1 MVNKNVNR
9 GRGILVLKI
18 GIALLPISYQP
29 ISFSEQF
36 LDDSTLK
43 GGLYYWQRDRSRK
56 ELNPESDKYKKYVDN
71 LKHSTVNASLDYSS
85 GYFQDVI
92 GLDLAAFTA
101 IELSNS
107 TQRRLMKLVL
117 VMQKRVGMKNGPVI
131 EVVSAFIKQR
141 LKCNMVR
148 FGAEAVISNQQDKHY

>member
-101 IELSNS
+101 IELSTVPS
-107 TQRRLMKLVL
+107 
-117 VMQKRVGMKNGPVI
+117 
-131 EVVSAFIKQR
+131 
-141 LKCNMVR
+141 
-148 FGAEAVISNQQDKHY
+148 GA